1 MSKQS
6 YIDDLKSKAHSIDK
20 RLAAARKRFESGEV
34 VETVLALK
42 EIAWLETRHK
52 DLAERIKA
60 AETNHAEEWSE
71 WHTGLRK
78 ELDGVLD
85 MLERIIV
92 KHT

>member
-6 YIDDLKSKAHSIDK
+6 YIDDLNSKSHSIDK
-20 RLAAARKRFESGEV
+20 RLAAARKRFESAEV
-34 VETVLALK
+34 VETVRALQ

-52 DLAERIKA
+52 DLAERIEA
-60 AETNHAEEWSE
+60 AEANHVEEWSE